1 MIWGLADK
9 PLAGARN
16 RGGGGGGVSRRGSSP
31 AARGSGGKDRGDR
44 ELLGGGLLEVG
55 GGRERGR
62 RRSSKAGGGGE
73 LRRRRSG
80 VGGRARIGRG
90 GSLDHEEAL
99 LGVDLG
105 RGGAEQG
112 APRQPIEDRWC
123 SRAQG
128 GEWGLGVGCNGE
140 GRSGNTRWRSE
151 WGGGKGKRE

>member
-1 MIWGLADK
+1 M
-9 PLAGARN
+9 PLAGSKN
-16 RGGGGGGVSRRGSSP
+16 RGGGGSGVSRRGSSP
-31 AARGSGGKDRGDR
+31 AARESGEKDIGDR

-80 VGGRARIGRG
+80 VGGRAWTGRG

-112 APRQPIEDRWC
+112 APRRPMEDRRRQLRGRRC
-123 SRAQG
+123 SRVQG
-128 GEWGLGVGCNGE
+128 GEWGLGLGRNGE
-140 GRSGNTRWRSE
+140 GRNGNAGW
-151 WGGGKGKRE
+151 